1 MPTLSLNSGSLND
14 LQVTGS
20 AILSG
25 SASRTLKVFGSGSA
39 ILVVSG
45 SLGGLLELGDSSSTD
60 YLTITSGSVNL
71 LNVGATTTI
80 MSGSVAISGSLT
92 LNGFAVG
99 GSGLTSV
106 QVYLQNLA
114 YN

>member
-1 MPTLSLNSGSLND
+1 MSTLSLNSGSLND

-20 AILSG
+20 AMLSG
-25 SASRTLKVFGSGSA
+25 SASQALKVYGSGSA

-45 SLGGLLELGDSSSTD
+45 SLGGLLEIGDSSSTD
-60 YLTITSGSVNL
+60 YLTVTSGSVNL
-71 LNVGATTTI
+71 LNVGSTTTI

-92 LNGFAVG
+92 LNGSTVG
-99 GSGLTSV
+99 GITST
-106 QVYLQNLA
+106 QAYLIGMF